1 MKLSNEKNIKNI
13 SYMFLVQAA
22 NYLFPLL
29 TIPIIARVLGPE
41 KLGVLNYITAI
52 IGYFI
57 LVTSYSFNYTGVRRL
72 TRNRNKSREIFSTIF
87 TSQLYLVLTC
97 TIVFS
102 LCIFFI
108 KPIKND
114 TILSFIIFSSCL
126 SVLFTQNWFLQAY
139 SDFKIIAI
147 LSFSYR
153 LTSFILI
160 ILFIKEVNDLI
171 LYAAIINVGSLLLS
185 IVCFAITLKK
195 YKIRL
200 FISPIKNCI
209 RYLKEDRFL
218 FLSGVVTNLYTTT
231 GIVLLGSMSSNQEV
245 GYYTSAQKLIDVTKS
260 VMIMPISQII
270 FPILS
275 EKFGRS
281 KKEGI
286 DAVRSI
292 MPVLV
297 LYSFSILIFL
307 VASSNLIVRVI
318 FGMEFTNSAP
328 MLTVLSFGLFAVFYG
343 IIIGGQVMLN
353 LGLDKSFVKIQIIV
367 SAMSLVINYII
378 LPNGGGMTTS
388 LVWVASEFI
397 ISLYQI
403 MVLKQH
409 GVVVIDRN
417 CVNPKEIMRSL
428 KYVLKKNGG

>member
-1 MKLSNEKNIKNI
+1 
-13 SYMFLVQAA
+13 MFLVQAA

-29 TIPIIARVLGPE
+29 TIPIIARVFGPE

-57 LVTSYSFNYTGVRRL
+57 LVASYSFNYTGVRRL

-97 TIVFS
+97 TIVFG
-102 LCIFFI
+102 LCVFII

-114 TILSFIIFSSCL
+114 AILSFIIFSSCL

-160 ILFIKEVNDLI
+160 ILFIKEANDII

-185 IVCFAITLKK
+185 VVCFAITLKK
-195 YKIRL
+195 YKVRL

-209 RYLKEDRFL
+209 LYLKEDRFI

-281 KKEGI
+281 KEEGI

-307 VASSNLIVRVI
+307 VASSNLIVKVI
-318 FGMEFTNSAP
+318 FGMDFINSAP

-388 LVWVASEFI
+388 LVWVVSEFI

-417 CVNPKEIMRSL
+417 CVNPKEIIRSL